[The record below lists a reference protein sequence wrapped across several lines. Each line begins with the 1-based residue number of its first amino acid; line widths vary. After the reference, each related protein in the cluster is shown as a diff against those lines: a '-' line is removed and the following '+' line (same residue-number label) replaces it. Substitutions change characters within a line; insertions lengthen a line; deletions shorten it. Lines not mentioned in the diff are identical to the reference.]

1 MVFEGAAPPPSAQN
15 EQKAHTMSTTTTN
28 SAAATTLTSRTRL
41 LARWAGI
48 LAIVAGVVMIVAGG
62 VVWGV
67 VSSQLADQ
75 HITVSEDAA
84 FLANAPVTGPFSA
97 LAQADAINMHATAM
111 ADGKT
116 YAQLEKDDPI
126 RATVM
131 DASFLRASLFTS
143 VVSFGVAVF
152 AIGVGI
158 ILALLGW
165 ATTALSRAV
174 QVAAP
179 QTNR

>member
-1 MVFEGAAPPPSAQN
+1 
-15 EQKAHTMSTTTTN
+15 
-28 SAAATTLTSRTRL
+28 
-41 LARWAGI
+41 
-48 LAIVAGVVMIVAGG
+48 
-62 VVWGV
+62 
-67 VSSQLADQ
+67 
-75 HITVSEDAA
+75 
-84 FLANAPVTGPFSA
+84 
-97 LAQADAINMHATAM
+97 
-111 ADGKT
+111 
-116 YAQLEKDDPI
+116 
-126 RATVM
+126 M

-179 QTNR
+179 QTNL

>member
-1 MVFEGAAPPPSAQN
+1 
-15 EQKAHTMSTTTTN
+15 MSTATATGST
-28 SAAATTLTSRTRL
+28 AATTTPLSPRTRL
-41 LARWAGI
+41 LARWAGL
-48 LAIVAGVVMIVAGG
+48 LAIIAGIVMIVAGG

-75 HITVSEDAA
+75 HITVSEDAS

-143 VVSFGVAVF
+143 VVSFGVAFF
-152 AIGVGI
+152 AIGVGL

-165 ATTALSRAV
+165 ATTTLSRAIP
-174 QVAAP
+174 ATA
-179 QTNR
+179 R

>member
-1 MVFEGAAPPPSAQN
+1 
-15 EQKAHTMSTTTTN
+15 MSSTTTN
-28 SAAATTLTSRTRL
+28 SAAPTPLSSRTRL

-48 LAIVAGVVMIVAGG
+48 LAVVAGIIMIISGA

-75 HITVSEDAA
+75 HITVSEDAS
-84 FLANAPVTGPFSA
+84 FLANAPVTGPLSA
-97 LAQADAINMHATAM
+97 LAQADAINMHATEM

-116 YAQLEKDDPI
+116 YAQLDRDDPI

-165 ATTALSRAV
+165 ATTTLSRAV
-174 QVAAP
+174 LVPAP
-179 QTNR
+179 WTNH

>member
-1 MVFEGAAPPPSAQN
+1 
-15 EQKAHTMSTTTTN
+15 MSTT
-28 SAAATTLTSRTRL
+28 ATPLTSRTRL
-41 LARWAGI
+41 LARWAGL
-48 LAIVAGVVMIVAGG
+48 LAIIAGIIMIVAGG

-75 HITVSEDAA
+75 HITVSEDAS

-131 DASFLRASLFTS
+131 MPRSCVHRCSPRSYPSVSHSSPSASASSSPYWDGPRQRSPEPRQPPRATDTS
-143 VVSFGVAVF
+143 NKAQG
-152 AIGVGI
+152 G
-158 ILALLGW
+158 LPLGRPPVLYYW
-165 ATTALSRAV
+165 AW
-174 QVAAP
+174 
-179 QTNR
+179 

>member
-1 MVFEGAAPPPSAQN
+1 
-15 EQKAHTMSTTTTN
+15 MSTATATGST
-28 SAAATTLTSRTRL
+28 AATTTPLSPRTRL
-41 LARWAGI
+41 LARWAGL
-48 LAIVAGVVMIVAGG
+48 LAIIAGIIMIVAGG

-75 HITVSEDAA
+75 HITVSEDAS

-143 VVSFGVAVF
+143 VVSFGVAFF

-174 QVAAP
+174 PATA
-179 QTNR
+179 R